1 MDRKTI
7 IAILFSIAFILAWDK
22 YVVKKQLP
30 QKQEQ
35 TKKVVQES
43 SKVITDNL
51 SSGKESG
58 KSADNESPV
67 LKSDITEDE
76 AKTFF
81 QHDENIEQQTVVLE
95 NPFIKL
101 TFSNKGGVLT
111 SALLKNYKNKE
122 GNNIELVNREMARR
136 GYYPFAF
143 SNNDFQILNNKMF
156 KVSQSDNLVIFTYSA
171 GSTVLEKKFELAKNG
186 YNIIFSLNN
195 SLNKDIEVSLGPGIK
210 SAEKVKSRYSG
221 IQDRIVLF
229 SDNDLE
235 KYEKKKIKKNLDK
248 SLKVSWGAV
257 EDRYFTKLVDNRDF
271 GIIVKFGI
279 QKYFEGEHEFSLS
292 DLIFKAPNGQVFS
305 IFMGPKQ
312 YEVLKSFNRGYE
324 KTVDFGFF
332 GLFGKWLFFFLRWI
346 NGFVHN
352 YGWSIVIMTIIIRA
366 FLFPLNQ
373 MSMKSMKRMGEL
385 QPKIKEIQAKYK
397 KYGSDNTMKMKMN
410 QEIAELYKKEGV
422 NPAGGCLPMLV
433 QMPVFFAIWG
443 VLLSLIDL
451 QNAPFI
457 FWITDLS
464 SKDPYYVLPVLM
476 GATQFISQLIT
487 PTTGDKNQKMMMYAM
502 PVVITVMLANAPSGL
517 MVYWTTNNLFQV
529 VQQLI
534 INYQS
539 KKEQS

>member
-1 MDRKTI
+1 MDKKTI

-22 YVVKKQLP
+22 YVVKKTMKPKQTANAVEVEKQVNQDVKESENL
-30 QKQEQ
+30 QKTDSVED
-35 TKKVVQES
+35 TETSVLTDTEVPQES
-43 SKVITDNL
+43 LT
-51 SSGKESG
+51 SGLE
-58 KSADNESPV
+58 
-67 LKSDITEDE
+67 EDVPQE
-76 AKTFF
+76 
-81 QHDENIEQQTVVLE
+81 DVVLE
-95 NPFIKL
+95 NNVTKL
-101 TFSNKGGVLT
+101 TFSNKGGVLV
-111 SALLKNYKNKE
+111 SAILKNYKDKD
-122 GNNIELVNREMARR
+122 GNNIELVNKEGARR
-136 GYYPFAF
+136 GFYPFTF
-143 SNNDFQILNNKMF
+143 TNSDLTILNNKNF
-156 KVSQSDNLVIFTYSA
+156 KINKDGNSVVFTYQS
-171 GSTVLEKKFELAKNG
+171 GSLFFEKKFTLADNN
-186 YNIIFSLNN
+186 YNVIFSLNTSYN
-195 SLNKDIEVSLGPGIK
+195 NDVEISLGPGIK

-221 IQDRIVLF
+221 IQDQIVLF
-229 SDNDLE
+229 SDGDLE
-235 KYEKKKIKKNLDK
+235 KYEKKKIKKNLGK
-248 SLKVSWGAV
+248 TFKASWGAI
-257 EDRYFTKLVDNRDF
+257 EDRYYTKLIDNKDL
-271 GIIVKFGI
+271 GIEVKFDI
-279 QKYFEGEHEFSLS
+279 KKYSEGEDEYSLS
-292 DLIFKAPNGQVFS
+292 DLIFKAPKGQNFSVF
-305 IFMGPKQ
+305 IGPKQ
-312 YEVLKSFNRGYE
+312 YEVLKSFGRGYE
-324 KTVDFGFF
+324 KTVNFGFF
-332 GLFGKWLFFFLRWI
+332 GLFGKWLFFFLRWL

-366 FLFPLNQ
+366 LLFPLNQ
-373 MSMKSMKRMGEL
+373 MSMKSMKKMGEL

-476 GATQFISQLIT
+476 GVTQFISQLIT

-502 PVVITVMLANAPSGL
+502 PVVITAMLANAPSGL